1 MEPDNYTVLI
11 FYETLELRL
20 IGNRRNV
27 NDGIVTISFIIAINL
42 YCRCYKF
49 ADLSK
54 KSLILRKY

>member
-27 NDGIVTISFIIAINL
+27 SL
-42 YCRCYKF
+42 YY
-49 ADLSK
+49 AGNQV
-54 KSLILRKY
+54 